1 MNAQTDFD
9 IGPLTWVKS
18 EIDLALERA
27 DKALQELAAS
37 AGRSTTTISARS
49 DSVVPTCTRCRARL
63 TIVGLDGVT
72 QFTEA
77 LEALLEAVETP
88 GAAVPTQL
96 RIELSLR
103 RAMASASSLPR

>member
-37 AGRSTTTISARS
+37 VPIATPISARS
-49 DSVVPTCTRCRARL
+49 DSVVPTCTRCRAR
-63 TIVGLDGVT
+63 
-72 QFTEA
+72 
-77 LEALLEAVETP
+77 
-88 GAAVPTQL
+88 
-96 RIELSLR
+96 
-103 RAMASASSLPR
+103 